1 MKNQE
6 NSQSIKEFLCWRENL
21 YHGVNSRK
29 ETVIELVDALSSN
42 SIASSV
48 VELSENP
55 LFRRDYNSLYK
66 GIQEFLPDKNDDNY
80 SQQVNYLL
88 EAVSQ
93 TIPTPVSRNF
103 HLFGIDTT
111 PCPRPFS
118 ATLADKTFIHYPN
131 PIKGNKPISIGHSYS
146 VICALPERIAT
157 GNVPWA
163 VPLFAERVPSS
174 EKATNIGNKQLEKIF
189 NTGSFCGDKLSV
201 LVADSFYSQR
211 DFIGEQVKQNNLVT
225 VTRIRSN
232 RVFYRQFI
240 SKKKQKI
247 TSGHPRWYG
256 DKFDLK
262 DENTWHEPTRV
273 SQSIFTTK
281 KGRQLTV
288 TISGWN
294 RMLMKGTQ
302 NYKMNRH
309 PFTLLRITITDKVG
323 NRIWKPMWL
332 IVIGSRREELSLIDC
347 YESYRQRYDI
357 EHLFRFGKQKLLM
370 TAYSTPDVEHEE
382 NWFKL
387 TLIAYVNLWA
397 ARNLAVVLPHAWE
410 QYLKTN
416 KSVKI
421 TPSLVQR
428 DFYRIISTLGTMASI
443 PKRRGYSSGRI
454 KGYKKTP
461 RTRHQVIIKSQKK
474 SKKQRK
480 VSS

>member
-1 MKNQE
+1 MENQE

-21 YHGVNSRK
+21 YHGVNARK

-48 VELSENP
+48 VELSEHP

-93 TIPTPVSRNF
+93 TIPTPVSRHF

-131 PIKGNKPISIGHSYS
+131 PIQGNKPISIGHSYS
-146 VICALPERIAT
+146 VICALPEGIAT

-163 VPLFAERVPSS
+163 VPLLAERVPSS

-262 DENTWHEPTRV
+262 DENTWHKPTGI

-288 TISGWN
+288 TISGWKQ
-294 RMLMKGTQ
+294 MLMKGTQ

-309 PFTLLRITITDKVG
+309 PFTLIRITITDEVG

-332 IVIGSRREELSLIDC
+332 IAIGPRREELSLIDC
-347 YESYRQRYDI
+347 YESYRQRYDM

-370 TAYSTPDVEHEE
+370 TAYSTPDVQHEE

-387 TLIAYVNLWA
+387 TLIAYVNLWT
-397 ARNLAVVLPHAWE
+397 ARNLAVVLPHHWE
-410 QYLKTN
+410 QYLKN
-416 KSVKI
+416 KKSVKI

-428 DFYRIISTLGTMASI
+428 DFYRIISTLGTMATS

-461 RTRHQVIIKSQKK
+461 RTRHQVITKGNKNS
-474 SKKQRK
+474 RK
-480 VSS
+480 

>member
-21 YHGVNSRK
+21 YHGVKTRK

-42 SIASSV
+42 STATSV

-211 DFIGEQVKQNNLVT
+211 DFIGEQVKQTGLSYCNQN
-225 VTRIRSN
+225 
-232 RVFYRQFI
+232 
-240 SKKKQKI
+240 QK
-247 TSGHPRWYG
+247 
-256 DKFDLK
+256 
-262 DENTWHEPTRV
+262 
-273 SQSIFTTK
+273 
-281 KGRQLTV
+281 
-288 TISGWN
+288 
-294 RMLMKGTQ
+294 
-302 NYKMNRH
+302 
-309 PFTLLRITITDKVG
+309 
-323 NRIWKPMWL
+323 
-332 IVIGSRREELSLIDC
+332 
-347 YESYRQRYDI
+347 
-357 EHLFRFGKQKLLM
+357 
-370 TAYSTPDVEHEE
+370 
-382 NWFKL
+382 
-387 TLIAYVNLWA
+387 
-397 ARNLAVVLPHAWE
+397 
-410 QYLKTN
+410 
-416 KSVKI
+416 
-421 TPSLVQR
+421 
-428 DFYRIISTLGTMASI
+428 
-443 PKRRGYSSGRI
+443 
-454 KGYKKTP
+454 
-461 RTRHQVIIKSQKK
+461 
-474 SKKQRK
+474 
-480 VSS
+480 

>member
-42 SIASSV
+42 STATSV
-48 VELSENP
+48 VELSEHP

-332 IVIGSRREELSLIDC
+332 IAIGSRREELSLIDC

-387 TLIAYVNLWA
+387 TLIAYVNLWT
-397 ARNLAVVLPHAWE
+397 ARNLAIVLPHAWE

>member
-1 MKNQE
+1 M
-6 NSQSIKEFLCWRENL
+6 
-21 YHGVNSRK
+21 
-29 ETVIELVDALSSN
+29 
-42 SIASSV
+42 
-48 VELSENP
+48 SENP

-332 IVIGSRREELSLIDC
+332 IAIGSRREELSLIDC

>member
-21 YHGVNSRK
+21 YHGVKTRK

-42 SIASSV
+42 STATSV
-48 VELSENP
+48 VELSEHP

-66 GIQEFLPDKNDDNY
+66 GIQEFLPHQNDDNY
-80 SQQVNYLL
+80 SQQVDYLL
-88 EAVSQ
+88 EAASQ
-93 TIPTPVSRNF
+93 TIPTPVCRHF

-163 VPLFAERVPSS
+163 VPLLGERVPSL

-189 NTGSFCGDKLSV
+189 KTASFSGDKSKV

-211 DFIGEQVKQNNLVT
+211 DFIGEQVKQKNLIT
-225 VTRIRSN
+225 LTRIRSN

-240 SKKKQKI
+240 RKENQAI

-262 DENTWHEPTRV
+262 DEKTWHEPTEV
-273 SQSIFTTK
+273 SQSIFTTR
-281 KGRQLTV
+281 KGRQLTL

-294 RMLMKGTQ
+294 QMLMKGTQ
-302 NYKMNRH
+302 NYKMNRY
-309 PFTLLRITITDKVG
+309 PFTLMQITVTDEIG
-323 NRIWKPMWL
+323 NVIWKPMWL

-347 YESYRQRYDI
+347 YESYRQRYDM

-387 TLIAYVNLWA
+387 TLIAYVNLWT
-397 ARNLAVVLPHAWE
+397 ARNLAIVLPHAWE

-428 DFYRIISTLGTMASI
+428 DFYRIISTLGTMAKS
-443 PKRRGYSSGRI
+443 PKRRGYSTGRI

-461 RTRHQVIIKSQKK
+461 RTRHQVIKK
-474 SKKQRK
+474 GNKILENN
-480 VSS
+480 